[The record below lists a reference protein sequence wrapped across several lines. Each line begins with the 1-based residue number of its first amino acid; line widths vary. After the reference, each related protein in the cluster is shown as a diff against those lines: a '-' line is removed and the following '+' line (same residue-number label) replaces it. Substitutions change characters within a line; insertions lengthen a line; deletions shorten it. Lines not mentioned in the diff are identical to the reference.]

1 MQLLHMKKIRS
12 FWYMILM
19 DFTLFGTRC
28 GLHNYST
35 IDSLMLLF
43 FVCYLKVSMII
54 QINSFNT
61 KIQKPFS
68 NLYTMTISHRKPSSY
83 RKSSATIPAPLQ
95 NSLYKFHCTEGIS
108 ALFNFLSFFFFL
120 WVSHRLVAEALFKL
134 QALSIRNIFSLS

>member
-1 MQLLHMKKIRS
+1 
-12 FWYMILM
+12 MILM

-43 FVCYLKVSMII
+43 FICYLKVSMII

-68 NLYTMTISHRKPSSY
+68 NVYTMTISHRKPSSY
-83 RKSSATIPAPLQ
+83 RKALLLFQLPCKIL
-95 NSLYKFHCTEGIS
+95 CT
-108 ALFNFLSFFFFL
+108 NFTAQRGFQPCLIFYLFFFC
-120 WVSHRLVAEALFKL
+120 VCE
-134 QALSIRNIFSLS
+134 

>member
-1 MQLLHMKKIRS
+1 
-12 FWYMILM
+12 MILM

-43 FVCYLKVSMII
+43 FICYLKVSMII

-61 KIQKPFS
+61 KVQKPFS

-108 ALFNFLSFFFFL
+108 ALFNFLSLFFFFFC
-120 WVSHRLVAEALFKL
+120 E
-134 QALSIRNIFSLS
+134 